1 MSDKNLKDMKYS
13 ELQKLAKSC
22 GIKANMKIEKLIKAL
37 DEYYSKD
44 KNHTTLFNTSSSSC
58 STNPTSSTEQEE
70 SEKEN
75 SPVSKRRRK
84 TKRGKGKKGETETDT
99 RENEKKSDNPVSKGR
114 RTRKTRNTDQV
125 EQVKGNLKDQ
135 ITSPVGLKKKPLP
148 STPGM
153 KSPFLSLKS
162 PIPARILPGTPGIRK
177 STPSSLK
184 SPIPARILPGTPGT
198 RKSTPSSL
206 KSRRALPSVPAN
218 RKSSVSGRKSADI
231 KEPTKA
237 QKRKRSGS
245 ETRKS
250 STEDDR
256 SEEPISKCRR
266 SSSTSSA
273 KTTPQPSTS
282 GKSTPKQNSP
292 GVKSLIKAMDGLSS
306 DEMKASL
313 LKALDKKVKENPK
326 KRESADNTSS
336 SGIPR
341 FTAFMAKKNEEK
353 KSGGSTPD
361 WKKIHKK
368 EFSRWDSIDV
378 YMEKKRKRAECL
390 TGSLYKAQ
398 KLLEETQSAV
408 NKLKNTKTPQ
418 ITKPI
423 KPDGTRSSFQSP
435 KVFRPS
441 AISTQNLN
449 LKFGSKKTPQKS
461 TPKPTA
467 SKTITPNPTASKT
480 ITPTP
485 TASKT
490 ITPTASKTI
499 TPKPNTV
506 TRPTKTITPKTRAT
520 PISNM
525 KGQSKVLN
533 SRTSLKP
540 TTTPTVNKRQ
550 SKPFSSTRIKS
561 TSIRRPTR
569 PVSPGKVTSED
580 RLNISSIQSSVHKRK
595 SFGEGLGKGATPYN
609 FSGVL
614 NTSAI
619 MNSSMKKPSFDLRAS
634 LSKPLSWKPHKGKL
648 KPMDLNTSS
657 YKHIGVDKASYKTPQ
672 TKTIEHRRQAAADS
686 RADKKFKAQMNKRG
700 IKS

>member
-44 KNHTTLFNTSSSSC
+44 KNHTSLCNTSSSSC
-58 STNPTSSTEQEE
+58 STNSTSSTEQEE

-75 SPVSKRRRK
+75 SPVSKRKQK
-84 TKRGKGKKGETETDT
+84 TKRGKGKKSETETDT
-99 RENEKKSDNPVSKGR
+99 SENEKKSDKPVSKGR
-114 RTRKTRNTDQV
+114 RTRKTRNTDEA
-125 EQVKGNLKDQ
+125 EQIKGNIKDQ
-135 ITSPVGLKKKPLP
+135 IATPVGLKKKPLL

-153 KSPFLSLKS
+153 KSPFSTLKS
-162 PIPARILPGTPGIRK
+162 PIPARILPGTPGI
-177 STPSSLK
+177 
-184 SPIPARILPGTPGT
+184 

-231 KEPTKA
+231 KETVKA

-250 STEDDR
+250 STEDDK
-256 SEEPISKCRR
+256 SEEPVSKCRR

-282 GKSTPKQNSP
+282 VKSTPKQSSP

-313 LKALDKKVKENPK
+313 LQALDKKVKENPT
-326 KRESADNTSS
+326 KRESADSTSS
-336 SGIPR
+336 SNIPR

-408 NKLKNTKTPQ
+408 NKLKNTKTPK

-423 KPDGTRSSFQSP
+423 KPDGARSSFQSP

-461 TPKPTA
+461 TPKPTT
-467 SKTITPNPTASKT
+467 SKTITPK
-480 ITPTP
+480 
-485 TASKT
+485 
-490 ITPTASKTI
+490 PTASKTI
-499 TPKPNTV
+499 TPKPTASKKITPKSTASKTITPRPNTMNP
-506 TRPTKTITPKTRAT
+506 PTKTITPKTRAT
-520 PISNM
+520 PVSNV
-525 KGQSKVLN
+525 KGQSKALN
-533 SRTSLKP
+533 SRTSFKP
-540 TTTPTVNKRQ
+540 TTTPTVTKRQ
-550 SKPFSSTRIKS
+550 SKPFSATKIKS
-561 TSIRRPTR
+561 ISRPAR
-569 PVSPGKVTSED
+569 PVSPSKVISENS
-580 RLNISSIQSSVHKRK
+580 LNISSVQSSVHKRK
-595 SFGEGLGKGATPYN
+595 SFGEGLAKGATPYN

-619 MNSSMKKPSFDLRAS
+619 MNSSMKKPAFDLRAS

-657 YKHIGVDKASYKTPQ
+657 YKHIGVDKTSYKTPQ
-672 TKTIEHRRQAAADS
+672 TKTIEHRRQAAANS

-700 IKS
+700 ITS